1 MALKHESNLSPE
13 ESSRLIEMAWE
24 DRTPMEAIAKSFGIQ
39 VSSIPKMM
47 RKFLKRKTYIVWR
60 KRVRHRKTKHEMLR
74 VKSVVRHQ
82 SKMHNKYRR

>member
-1 MALKHESNLSPE
+1 MKHKGSLSPE

-24 DRTPMEAIAKSFGIQ
+24 DRTPMEAIARSFGIE
-39 VSSIPKMM
+39 VSSIPERM
-47 RKFLKRKTYIVWR
+47 RKLLKRKTYIAWR

-74 VKSVVRHQ
+74 SKSVLRHQ

>member
-1 MALKHESNLSPE
+1 MALKNESNLSPE

-24 DRTPMEAIAKSFGIQ
+24 DRTPMEAIAKSFDIQ

-47 RKFLKRKTYIVWR
+47 RKLLKRKTYIVWR